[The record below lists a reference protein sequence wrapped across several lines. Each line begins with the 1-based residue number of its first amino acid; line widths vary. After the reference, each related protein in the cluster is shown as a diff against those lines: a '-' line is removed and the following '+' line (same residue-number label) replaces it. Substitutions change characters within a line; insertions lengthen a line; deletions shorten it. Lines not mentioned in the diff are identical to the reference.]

1 MTRFL
6 LHRPVAV
13 LITALALS
21 VLGVVVFRLLPV
33 SLLPDIPVPEI
44 TVQVSY
50 PNAAAREL
58 QQAVVLPLKNQLLQ
72 VNHLEDVEA
81 TTQDGFSVL
90 KLRFDF
96 GTDVRLAYLET
107 NEKIDGI
114 LSQFPRDM
122 ERPKVIKAGAG
133 DIAVF
138 QLNVAPR
145 LPKGELSTHGGLG
158 GEVELSDFCQNVL
171 KRRIEQLPE
180 VALVDATGLALPE
193 VVVSADRN
201 KMQSLGITEAQIAEL
216 LRQNNI
222 NLGNVAV
229 KDGQYQYNIRFSSVL
244 RTPQDIENI
253 TFRVGGSEK
262 AVGTQPLDDSS
273 VPPQNSA
280 NGSLALAAG
289 RLIRLG
295 ELVNVS
301 IQEQQQRG
309 LYTFNGQRAV
319 GLAIIKQSDA
329 QLLQMRIKLDE
340 LLTQFRNDYPD
351 LAFTLSQDQTELL
364 DVSINNL
371 VSNILTGALLT
382 FVMIFFFLPNP
393 RVPVLIGIVIP
404 VSLSVTFLGFY
415 LLGLSI
421 NIVSLAGLVLGIG
434 EIIDSAIILIE
445 NIEEK
450 REQGFLLD
458 EACIDGTEEVIRPL
472 FTSVLTNSAVFLPLV
487 FLSGLAGALFFD
499 QAVSVSLALA
509 VSLLTSYTL
518 IPVLYRLVF
527 LKSKKKGKQMANETW
542 LMRRIEKVYN
552 RTFDVAF
559 RFRKVAWVLVVG
571 LLGSAVWV
579 VQGLEKR
586 GMPAISRSELEVKI
600 DWNEPLSVSQNEQRI
615 AKLINVGAGPRGEP
629 FASAPVYV
637 SAYVGQQQFLLN
649 QQLQQSFSQ
658 ATLSIKVA
666 DHQSYQR
673 LSSLLSAKIRQ
684 TYPNAVVEVRPAR
697 NVFEQLFGSLQP
709 PLQIRLFSTQ
719 NQDVPTPQ
727 QATDALRRLEG
738 KGFKT
743 NPVGYQKRL
752 AVSLREEQLL
762 LYGVTAE
769 QAFQSLKTL
778 FNENQIGQLQSEQKF
793 VPIVLATQHPTGLQ
807 SVLQTAFVPNR
818 QNQLIPLRE
827 LVEMRF
833 VDDYRLFHTGKDGA
847 YLPVNLDVVNR
858 QIPSLLPKIE
868 EILRPE
874 TALNY
879 RLTGDYFRNIGYLEE
894 LAWVV
899 LIAVALLFCILTA
912 QFESLLQPLIVML
925 TALLGIA
932 GALLT
937 LTLFGESL
945 NALAVIGLVVLIGLI
960 DNDSILKIDTMNR
973 EREHLGLV
981 EAIRLSGKRRLKS
994 QLMTYLTTILG
1005 LLPVLFSGGLGA
1017 ELQRPLALT
1026 VIGGMTVGV
1035 AASWTLIPLLY
1046 YWMAK
1051 GKINS

>member
-72 VNHLEDVEA
+72 VNHLEDIEA

-138 QLNVAPR
+138 QLNVAPKTNQR
-145 LPKGELSTHGGLG
+145 LQGGLL
-158 GEVELSDFCQNVL
+158 ELSDFCQNVL

-222 NLGNVAV
+222 TLGNVAV

-253 TFRVGGSEK
+253 MFRVGGSGRLVETPTSEEEK
-262 AVGTQPLDDSS
+262 AVSAPSS
-273 VPPQNSA
+273 
-280 NGSLALAAG
+280 G
-289 RLIRLG
+289 RLMRLG

-329 QLLQMRIKLDE
+329 QLLQMRAKLDE

-404 VSLSVTFLGFY
+404 VSLSVTFFGFY

-434 EIIDSAIILIE
+434 EIIDSAIILLE

-450 REQGFLLD
+450 REQGFSLD
-458 EACIDGTEEVIRPL
+458 EACIEGTEEVIRPL

-518 IPVLYRLVF
+518 IPVLYRLAF
-527 LKSKKKGKQMANETW
+527 LKSKKEGKQIAKETW

-559 RFRKVAWVLVVG
+559 RFRKVAWVLVMG
-571 LLGSAVWV
+571 LLGSAVWA

-600 DWNEPLSVSQNEQRI
+600 DWNEPLSVEQNTQRI
-615 AKLINVGAGPRGEP
+615 AKFIHVGAGPSGAP
-629 FASAPVYV
+629 LASAPVYV

-666 DHQSYQR
+666 NHESYQR

-697 NVFEQLFGSLQP
+697 NVFEQLFGTHQP

-727 QATDALRRLEG
+727 QATDALRGLED
-738 KGFKT
+738 KGFKM
-743 NPVGYQKRL
+743 NPIGYQKRL

-769 QAFQSLKTL
+769 QAYQSLKTL
-778 FNENQIGQLQSEQKF
+778 FNENQIGQLQAEQKF

-818 QNQLIPLRE
+818 QSQLIPLGE
-827 LVEMRF
+827 LVEIRS
-833 VDDYRLFHTGKDGA
+833 VDDYRFFHTGKDGA
-847 YLPVNLDVVNR
+847 YLPVNLEVVNR
-858 QIPSLLPKIE
+858 QVPSLLPKIE

-879 RLTGDYFRNIGYLEE
+879 QLTGDYFRNIGYLEE

-1046 YWMAK
+1046 YWIAK

>member
-13 LITALALS
+13 LITTLALS

-58 QQAVVLPLKNQLLQ
+58 QQSVVLPLKNQLLQ
-72 VNHLEDVEA
+72 VNHLDDIEA

-114 LSQFPRDM
+114 ISQFPRDM

-138 QLNVAPR
+138 QLNVT
-145 LPKGELSTHGGLG
+145 PKRNQLLKSPFSENKETGLRNDI
-158 GEVELSDFCQNVL
+158 ELSDFCQNVL

-193 VVVSADRN
+193 VVVSTDRS
-201 KMQSLGITEAQIAEL
+201 KMQSLGISEAQIVEL
-216 LRQNNI
+216 LNQNNV
-222 NLGNVAV
+222 NLGNVTV

-253 TFRVGGSEK
+253 TFKVAGSGRS
-262 AVGTQPLDDSS
+262 VGTQILEGGTQTS
-273 VPPQNSA
+273 
-280 NGSLALAAG
+280 GG

-295 ELVNVS
+295 QLVKVS
-301 IQEQQQRG
+301 VQEQQQRG

-319 GLAIIKQSDA
+319 CLAIIKQSDA
-329 QLLQMRIKLDE
+329 QLLRMREQLDA
-340 LLTQFRNDYPD
+340 LLSQFRNDYPD
-351 LAFTLSQDQTELL
+351 LVFTLSQDQTELL
-364 DVSINNL
+364 DVSISNL

-404 VSLSVTFLGFY
+404 VSLSITFLGFY
-415 LLGLSI
+415 LLELSI
-421 NIVSLAGLVLGIG
+421 NIVSLAGLVLGMG

-450 REQGFLLD
+450 REHGLSLD
-458 EACIDGTEEVIRPL
+458 EACVEGAEEVIRPL

-499 QAVSVSLALA
+499 QAVSVSLALG

-518 IPVLYRLVF
+518 VPVLYRLSF
-527 LKSKKKGKQMANETW
+527 LKSKTESVQIGKQTW
-542 LMRRIEKVYN
+542 LMRHIEGIYN

-559 RFRKVAWVLVVG
+559 RFRKIAWVLVIG
-571 LLGSAVWV
+571 LLGSAIWAVK
-579 VQGLEKR
+579 GLEKR
-586 GMPAISRSELEVKI
+586 GMPAISRSEMEIKI

-615 AKLINVGAGPRGEP
+615 AQLIKTLSP
-629 FASAPVYV
+629 APVYV

-658 ATLSIKVA
+658 TTVSLKVT
-666 DHQSYQR
+666 DNKSYQR
-673 LSSLLSAKIRQ
+673 LSTLISTIVRQ
-684 TYPNAVVEVRPAR
+684 TYPSAVVEVRPAR
-697 NVFEQLFGSLQP
+697 NVFEQLFGTDQP

-719 NQDVPTPQ
+719 NQEAPTPQ
-727 QATDALRRLEG
+727 QAEEIHRHLEKNG
-738 KGFKT
+738 LKLNSF
-743 NPVGYQKRL
+743 GYQKRL
-752 AVSLREEQLL
+752 TVSLREEQLL
-762 LYGVTAE
+762 LYGVTSE
-769 QAFQSLKTL
+769 QAYQSLKTL
-778 FNENQIGQLQSEQKF
+778 FNQNQVGQLQSEQKY
-793 VPIVLATQHPTGLQ
+793 VPIVLATQTQTGIQ
-807 SVLQTAFVPNR
+807 GVLQTAFVPNR

-827 LVEMRF
+827 LVEMHYIE
-833 VDDYRLFHTGKDGA
+833 DYRLFHTGKEGA
-847 YLPVNLDVVNR
+847 YVPFDLEIKNN
-858 QIPSLLPKIE
+858 QIETFLPKFDH
-868 EILRPE
+868 LFQQND
-874 TALNY
+874 TLNY
-879 RLTGDYFRNIGYLEE
+879 RLSGEYFRNISYLKE
-894 LAWVV
+894 LAWVL

-925 TALLGIA
+925 TALLGIS

-937 LTLFGESL
+937 LALFGESL
-945 NALAVIGLVVLIGLI
+945 NALSVIGLVVLIGLI

-973 EREHLGLV
+973 EREHLGLI

-1026 VIGGMTVGV
+1026 VIGGMTIGV
-1035 AASWTLIPLLY
+1035 FASWTLIPLLY
-1046 YWMAK
+1046 YWMAPRSK
-1051 GKINS
+1051 LT

>member
-1 MTRFL
+1 MRAMTRFL

-72 VNHLEDVEA
+72 VNHLEDIEA

-133 DIAVF
+133 DIPVF
-138 QLNVAPR
+138 QLNVAPKISLNA
-145 LPKGELSTHGGLG
+145 LPSSERRGAG
-158 GEVELSDFCQNVL
+158 GEVDLSDFCQNVL

-201 KMQSLGITEAQIAEL
+201 KMQSLGISEAQIAEL

-262 AVGTQPLDDSS
+262 AVGTQP
-273 VPPQNSA
+273 SA
-280 NGSLALAAG
+280 NGSLAFAVG
-289 RLIRLG
+289 RLMRLG
-295 ELVNVS
+295 ELVKVS

-329 QLLQMRIKLDE
+329 QLLQMRAKLDE

-404 VSLSVTFLGFY
+404 VSLSITFLGFY

-450 REQGFLLD
+450 REQGLTLD
-458 EACIDGTEEVIRPL
+458 EACVEGTEEVIRPL

-499 QAVSVSLALA
+499 QAVSVSLAWA

-527 LKSKKKGKQMANETW
+527 LKSKKEGKQMSNETW

-571 LLGSAVWV
+571 LLGSAVWA

-600 DWNEPLSVSQNEQRI
+600 DWNEPLSVEQNKQRI
-615 AKLINVGAGPRGEP
+615 DKLINVGTGRRGGP

-649 QQLQQSFSQ
+649 QELQQSFSQ
-658 ATLSIKVA
+658 ATLSIKVV
-666 DHQSYQR
+666 DNQSYQR
-673 LSSLLSAKIRQ
+673 LSSLLSAKVRE
-684 TYPNAVVEVRPAR
+684 TYPNAVLEVRPAR
-697 NVFEQLFGSLQP
+697 NVFEQLFGSLEP

-719 NQDVPTPQ
+719 NQGVPTPQ
-727 QATDALRRLEG
+727 QVTDALRRLEG

-743 NPVGYQKRL
+743 NPLGYQKRL

-833 VDDYRLFHTGKDGA
+833 VDDYRFFYTGKDGA
-847 YLPVNLDVVNR
+847 YLPVNLDLGNR

-868 EILRPE
+868 ETLRPE

-945 NALAVIGLVVLIGLI
+945 NALSVIGLVVLIGLI

-1005 LLPVLFSGGLGA
+1005 LFPVLFSGGLGA

-1046 YWMAK
+1046 YWMARF
-1051 GKINS
+1051 GKK

>member
-1 MTRFL
+1 M
-6 LHRPVAV
+6 
-13 LITALALS
+13 
-21 VLGVVVFRLLPV
+21 
-33 SLLPDIPVPEI
+33 
-44 TVQVSY
+44 
-50 PNAAAREL
+50 
-58 QQAVVLPLKNQLLQ
+58 
-72 VNHLEDVEA
+72 
-81 TTQDGFSVL
+81 
-90 KLRFDF
+90 
-96 GTDVRLAYLET
+96 
-107 NEKIDGI
+107 
-114 LSQFPRDM
+114 
-122 ERPKVIKAGAG
+122 
-133 DIAVF
+133 
-138 QLNVAPR
+138 
-145 LPKGELSTHGGLG
+145 
-158 GEVELSDFCQNVL
+158 
-171 KRRIEQLPE
+171 
-180 VALVDATGLALPE
+180 ALVDATGLALPE

-201 KMQSLGITEAQIAEL
+201 KMQSLGITEAQIADL

-253 TFRVGGSEK
+253 TFRVGETGRSVRTPTSEE
-262 AVGTQPLDDSS
+262 GSS
-273 VPPQNSA
+273 VSPQNSA
-280 NGSLALAAG
+280 NGTPTLAAG

-295 ELVNVS
+295 ELVKVTV
-301 IQEQQQRG
+301 QEQQQRG

-329 QLLQMRIKLDE
+329 QLLRMREQLDK

-404 VSLSVTFLGFY
+404 VSLSITFLGFY
-415 LLGLSI
+415 LLDLSI

-450 REQGFLLD
+450 REQGLSLD
-458 EACIDGTEEVIRPL
+458 EACVEGTEEVIRPL

-518 IPVLYRLVF
+518 IPVLYRLAF
-527 LKSKKKGKQMANETW
+527 LKSTTEGKQIAKETW
-542 LMRRIEKVYN
+542 LMRRIEWFYN
-552 RTFDVAF
+552 HTFDVAF
-559 RFRKVAWVLVVG
+559 RFRKVAWVLVVA
-571 LLGSAVWV
+571 LLGSAIWA

-586 GMPAISRSELEVKI
+586 GMPAISRSELEVTI
-600 DWNEPLSVSQNEQRI
+600 DWNEPLNMGQNEQRI
-615 AKLINVGAGPRGEP
+615 AKLINVGAGLASAPV
-629 FASAPVYV
+629 SAPVYV

-658 ATLSIKVA
+658 ATLSLKVA
-666 DHQSYQR
+666 DNQSYQR
-673 LSSLLSAKIRQ
+673 ISSSLSAKIRQ
-684 TYPNAVVEVRPAR
+684 AYPNAVVEMRPAR
-697 NVFEQLFGSLQP
+697 NVFEQLFGTDQP

-719 NQDVPTPQ
+719 NQEVPTLQ
-727 QATDALRRLEG
+727 QATEVHRRLEKEG
-738 KGFKT
+738 LKI
-743 NPVGYQKRL
+743 NPFGYQKRL
-752 AVSLREEQLL
+752 AMSLREEQLL

-769 QAFQSLKTL
+769 QAYQSLKTL

-793 VPIVLATQHPTGLQ
+793 VPIVLATQQQTGIQ
-807 SVLQTAFVPNR
+807 RVLQTAFVPNL

-827 LVEMRF
+827 LVE
-833 VDDYRLFHTGKDGA
+833 VHYAEDYRLFHTGKDGA
-847 YLPVNLDVVNR
+847 YLPFDLEVENK
-858 QIPSLLPKIE
+858 QIAALLPKIE
-868 EILRPE
+868 ELFRQD
-874 TALNY
+874 TTLNY
-879 RLTGDYFRNIGYLEE
+879 RLSGDYFRNLGYLEE

-932 GALLT
+932 GAMLKLA
-937 LTLFGESL
+937 LFGESL
-945 NALAVIGLVVLIGLI
+945 NALSVIGLVVLIGLI

-973 EREHLGLV
+973 EREHLGLI

-1035 AASWTLIPLLY
+1035 VASWTLIPLLY
-1046 YWMAK
+1046 YWMAPK
-1051 GKINS
+1051 PRSFTPAS

>member
-72 VNHLEDVEA
+72 VNHLEDIEA

-138 QLNVAPR
+138 QLNVS
-145 LPKGELSTHGGLG
+145 PKRNQTLR

-201 KMQSLGITEAQIAEL
+201 KMQSLGISENQIAEL
-216 LRQNNI
+216 LRQNNV
-222 NLGNVAV
+222 NLGNVVV

-244 RTPQDIENI
+244 RTPQDIESI
-253 TFRVGGSEK
+253 TFWVGGSGRS
-262 AVGTQPLDDSS
+262 VGTQNSEGERAVRTQPLAGI
-273 VPPQNSA
+273 QNSA
-280 NGSLALAAG
+280 ANERPTLATG
-289 RLIRLG
+289 RLMRLG
-295 ELVNVS
+295 ELVKVS

-329 QLLQMRIKLDE
+329 QLLQMRTQLDQ
-340 LLTQFRNDYPD
+340 LLTQFRNDYPE

-404 VSLSVTFLGFY
+404 VSLSITFLGFY

-450 REQGFLLD
+450 REKGLSLD
-458 EACIDGTEEVIRPL
+458 EACVEGTEEVIRPL

-518 IPVLYRLVF
+518 IPVLYRLAF
-527 LKSKKKGKQMANETW
+527 LKSKKEGPQMAKETW

-559 RFRKVAWVLVVG
+559 RFRKGAWVLVVA
-571 LLGSAVWV
+571 LLGSAVWA

-615 AKLINVGAGPRGEP
+615 AQLLKTLSP
-629 FASAPVYV
+629 APLYV
-637 SAYVGQQQFLLN
+637 SAYVGQQQFVLN

-658 ATLSIKVA
+658 ATLSLKVA
-666 DHQSYQR
+666 DHPSYQR
-673 LSSLLSAKIRQ
+673 LSSQFSTKIRQ
-684 TYPNAVVEVRPAR
+684 AYPNAVVEVRPAR
-697 NVFEQLFGSLQP
+697 NVFEQLFGTQQP

-727 QATDALRRLEG
+727 QATETLRRLEE

-743 NPVGYQKRL
+743 NPIGYQKRL

-769 QAFQSLKTL
+769 QTYQSLKTL

-793 VPIVLATQHPTGLQ
+793 VPIVLATQHPTGVQ

-827 LVEMRF
+827 LVEMHSI
-833 VDDYRLFHTGKDGA
+833 DDYRLFHTGKDGA
-847 YLPVNLDVVNR
+847 YLPVDLEVENK
-858 QIPSLLPKIE
+858 QTAAFLPEIEKI
-868 EILRPE
+868 LKQDA
-874 TALNY
+874 TLNY
-879 RLTGDYFRNIGYLEE
+879 RLVGDYFRNIGYLEE
-894 LAWVV
+894 LAWVL

-937 LTLFGESL
+937 LVLFGESL
-945 NALAVIGLVVLIGLI
+945 NALSVIGLVVLIGLI

-973 EREHLGLV
+973 ERERLGII

-1017 ELQRPLALT
+1017 ELQRPLAFT

-1035 AASWTLIPLLY
+1035 IASWTLIPLLY
-1046 YWMAK
+1046 YWIARPK
-1051 GKINS
+1051 RQ

>member
-1 MTRFL
+1 M
-6 LHRPVAV
+6 P
-13 LITALALS
+13 LALS
-21 VLGVVVFRLLPV
+21 KINDAFPPSSAGVL
-33 SLLPDIPVPEI
+33 
-44 TVQVSY
+44 T
-50 PNAAAREL
+50 
-58 QQAVVLPLKNQLLQ
+58 LKNQLLQ
-72 VNHLEDVEA
+72 VNHLEDIEA

-107 NEKIDGI
+107 NEKIDGV

-138 QLNVAPR
+138 QLNVTPKRNQTPR
-145 LPKGELSTHGGLG
+145 

-201 KMQSLGITEAQIAEL
+201 KMQSLGISENQIADL
-216 LRQNNI
+216 LRQNNV

-253 TFRVGGSEK
+253 TFWVGGSGRS
-262 AVGTQPLDDSS
+262 VGTQNSEGERAVRTQPLAGI
-273 VPPQNSA
+273 QNSA
-280 NGSLALAAG
+280 ANERPTLATG
-289 RLIRLG
+289 RLMRLG
-295 ELVNVS
+295 ELVKVS

-329 QLLQMRIKLDE
+329 QLLQMRAKLDE

-351 LAFTLSQDQTELL
+351 LTFTLSQDQTELL

-404 VSLSVTFLGFY
+404 VSLSITFLGFY

-450 REQGFLLD
+450 REKGLSLD
-458 EACIDGTEEVIRPL
+458 EACVEGTEEVIRPL

-499 QAVSVSLALA
+499 QAVSVLLALA

-518 IPVLYRLVF
+518 IPVLYRLAF
-527 LKSKKKGKQMANETW
+527 LKSKKEGPQMAKETW

-559 RFRKVAWVLVVG
+559 RFRKGAWVLVVA
-571 LLGSAVWV
+571 LLGSAVWA

-615 AKLINVGAGPRGEP
+615 AQLLKTLSP
-629 FASAPVYV
+629 APLYV
-637 SAYVGQQQFLLN
+637 SAYVGQQQFVLN

-658 ATLSIKVA
+658 ATLSLKVA
-666 DHQSYQR
+666 DHPSYQR
-673 LSSLLSAKIRQ
+673 LSSQFSTKIRQ
-684 TYPNAVVEVRPAR
+684 AYPNAVVEVRPAR
-697 NVFEQLFGSLQP
+697 NVFEQLFGTQQP

-727 QATDALRRLEG
+727 QATETLRRLEE
-738 KGFKT
+738 KGFKM
-743 NPVGYQKRL
+743 NPLGYQKRM

-769 QAFQSLKTL
+769 QTFQSLKTL

-793 VPIVLATQHPTGLQ
+793 VPIVLATQHPTGVQ

-827 LVEMRF
+827 LVEMHS

-847 YLPVNLDVVNR
+847 YLPVDLELENK
-858 QIPSLLPKIE
+858 QTAAFLPEIEKI
-868 EILRPE
+868 LKQDA
-874 TALNY
+874 TLNY
-879 RLTGDYFRNIGYLEE
+879 RLVGDYFRNIGYLEE

-932 GALLT
+932 GALIT
-937 LTLFGESL
+937 LVLFGESL
-945 NALAVIGLVVLIGLI
+945 NALSVIGLVVLIGLI

-973 EREHLGLV
+973 ERGHLGLI
-981 EAIRLSGKRRLKS
+981 ESIRLSGRRRLKS

-1017 ELQRPLALT
+1017 ELQRPLAFT
-1026 VIGGMTVGV
+1026 VISGMTVGV

-1046 YWMAK
+1046 YWIARPK
-1051 GKINS
+1051 RQ

>member
-72 VNHLEDVEA
+72 VNHLEDIEA

-145 LPKGELSTHGGLG
+145 PAPQPPMGEIGTPLLGRSDDSGGGL
-158 GEVELSDFCQNVL
+158 ELSDFCQNVL

-201 KMQSLGITEAQIAEL
+201 KMQSLGITEAQIADL

-244 RTPQDIENI
+244 RTPQDIANI
-253 TFRVGGSEK
+253 TFRVGDTG
-262 AVGTQPLDDSS
+262 SS
-273 VPPQNSA
+273 VSPQNSA
-280 NGSLALAAG
+280 AQNSANETPTLAVG

-295 ELVNVS
+295 ELVKVS

-329 QLLQMRIKLDE
+329 QLLQMRAQLDE

-404 VSLSVTFLGFY
+404 VSLNITFLGFY
-415 LLGLSI
+415 LLGLNI

-450 REQGFLLD
+450 REQGFSLD
-458 EACIDGTEEVIRPL
+458 EACVEGTEEVIRPL

-518 IPVLYRLVF
+518 IPVLYRLAF
-527 LKSKKKGKQMANETW
+527 LKSKKEGTQIAKETW
-542 LMRRIEKVYN
+542 LMRRIEGFYN

-559 RFRKVAWVLVVG
+559 RFRKVAWVLVVA
-571 LLGSAVWV
+571 LLGSAVWA

-615 AKLINVGAGPRGEP
+615 AQLLKTLSP
-629 FASAPVYV
+629 APVYV

-658 ATLSIKVA
+658 ATISLKVT
-666 DHQSYQR
+666 DHPSYQR
-673 LSSLLSAKIRQ
+673 LSSLLSTKIRQ
-684 TYPNAVVEVRPAR
+684 TYPNAIVEMRPAR
-697 NVFEQLFGSLQP
+697 NVFEQLFGGNQP

-727 QATDALRRLEG
+727 QATETLRHLEE

-743 NPVGYQKRL
+743 NPPGYQKRL
-752 AVSLREEQLL
+752 VISLREEQLL

-769 QAFQSLKTL
+769 QTYESLKTL

-793 VPIVLATQHPTGLQ
+793 VPIVLATQHPTGVQ

-827 LVEMRF
+827 LVEMQS

-847 YLPVNLDVVNR
+847 YLPIDLDLDNR
-858 QIPSLLPKIE
+858 QTAAFLPEIE
-868 EILRPE
+868 KNLRQDK
-874 TALNY
+874 TLNY

-925 TALLGIA
+925 TAFMGIA

-937 LTLFGESL
+937 LALFDESL
-945 NALAVIGLVVLIGLI
+945 NALSVIGLVVLIGLI

-973 EREHLGLV
+973 EREHLGII

-1035 AASWTLIPLLY
+1035 IASWTLIPLLY
-1046 YWMAK
+1046 YWIANRK
-1051 GKINS
+1051 P

>member
-6 LHRPVAV
+6 LHRPIAV
-13 LITALALS
+13 LIITLALS

-33 SLLPDIPVPEI
+33 SLLPDIAVPQI

-58 QQAVVLPLKNQLLQ
+58 QQSVVLPLKNQLLQ
-72 VNHLEDVEA
+72 VNHLEDIEA

-133 DIAVF
+133 DIPVF
-138 QLNVAPR
+138 QLNVAPKITLNAPPSLER
-145 LPKGELSTHGGLG
+145 RGVG
-158 GEVELSDFCQNVL
+158 GEVDLSDFCQNVL

-193 VVVSADRN
+193 VVVSADRA
-201 KMQSLGITEAQIAEL
+201 KMQSLGITEAQVAEL
-216 LRQNNI
+216 LRQNNVD
-222 NLGNVAV
+222 LGNVAV
-229 KDGQYQYNIRFSSVL
+229 KDGQYQYNVRFSSVL

-253 TFRVGGSEK
+253 TFRVGGLE
-262 AVGTQPLDDSS
+262 
-273 VPPQNSA
+273 
-280 NGSLALAAG
+280 AG
-289 RLIRLG
+289 RLMRLG
-295 ELVNVS
+295 ELVKVAV
-301 IQEQQQRG
+301 QEQQQRG
-309 LYTFNGQRAV
+309 LYAFNGKRAV

-329 QLLQMRIKLDE
+329 QLLRMKEELDKL
-340 LLTQFRNDYPD
+340 LSQFRNDYPD
-351 LAFTLSQDQTELL
+351 LVFTLSQDQTELL

-404 VSLSVTFLGFY
+404 VSLSITFLGFY

-450 REQGFLLD
+450 REQGLPLD
-458 EACIDGTEEVIRPL
+458 EACVEGAEEVIRPL
-472 FTSVLTNSAVFLPLV
+472 FTSVLTNSAVFLPLI

-518 IPVLYRLVF
+518 VPVLYRLAF
-527 LKSKKKGKQMANETW
+527 LKSNGKTIAQETW
-542 LMRRIEKVYN
+542 LTRRVEGLYN
-552 RTFDVAF
+552 RTFDFAF
-559 RFRKVAWVLVVG
+559 RFRKVAWVFVVG
-571 LLGSAVWV
+571 LLGSAVWA

-586 GMPAISRSELEVKI
+586 GMPAISRSELELKI
-600 DWNEPLSVSQNEQRI
+600 DWNEPLSVSQNQQRI
-615 AKLINVGAGPRGEP
+615 AQLLKTLSP
-629 FASAPVYV
+629 APVYT

-649 QQLQQSFSQ
+649 QDLQQSFSQ
-658 ATLSIKVA
+658 STVNLKVA
-666 DHQSYQR
+666 DNEAYQR
-673 LSSLLSAKIRQ
+673 LSALLLERIRAS
-684 TYPNAVVEVRPAR
+684 YPAAVVAVRPAR
-697 NVFEQLFGSLQP
+697 NVFEQLFGANAP
-709 PLQIRLFSTQ
+709 PLQIRLYNTQ
-719 NQDVPTPQ
+719 NQEVPTPS
-727 QATDALRRLEG
+727 QASKIREDLQKSGLKA
-738 KGFKT
+738 
-743 NPVGYQKRL
+743 NPFGYQKRL
-752 AVSLREEQLL
+752 VVSLRKEQLL

-769 QAFQSLKTL
+769 QSYQSLKTL
-778 FNENQIGQLQSEQKF
+778 FNENQVGQLQSEQKF
-793 VPIVLATQHPTGLQ
+793 VPIALATQQETGLHNR
-807 SVLQTAFVPNR
+807 LQTAFIPNR
-818 QNQLIPLRE
+818 QNQLIPLKE
-827 LVEMRF
+827 LVQLEY
-833 VDDYRLFHTGKDGA
+833 VEDYRLFYMGKEGS
-847 YLPVNLDVVNR
+847 YLPFEVEATNA
-858 QIPSLLPKIE
+858 QIPLFIPKIE
-868 EILRPE
+868 QLFQRNN
-874 TALNY
+874 TVTY
-879 RLTGDYFRNIGYLEE
+879 RLSGEYFQSLSYLKE

-899 LIAVALLFCILTA
+899 FIAIALLFCILTA
-912 QFESLLQPLIVML
+912 QFESLLQPFIVML

-932 GALLT
+932 GAMLMLA
-937 LTLFGESL
+937 LFGESL
-945 NALAVIGLVVLIGLI
+945 NALSVIGMVVLIGLI

-973 EREHLGLV
+973 EREHLGLI

-1005 LLPVLFSGGLGA
+1005 LFPVLFSGGLGA

-1035 AASWTLIPLLY
+1035 VASWTLIPLLY
-1046 YWMAK
+1046 FWLAK
-1051 GKINS
+1051 RKF